1 MTLTRV
7 GFMGAGQMGSPMV
20 DRLAAAGTPVALYAR
35 RAEVI
40 TRFREAGVEV
50 FLSPAAMAS
59 GAEVVIVCLYS
70 EAQLREALVGPEGLL
85 AVMDEGSVVA
95 VHTTCS
101 PGIMA
106 ELAAEAAPR
115 GVAVVDAPV
124 SGGADDI
131 VAGRLTVMLGGDP
144 DETARVA
151 PVVAAYS
158 DAVFE
163 TGPLGSAQAV
173 KLINNTL
180 FAANTQLVA
189 EAERIG
195 RALGADPVML
205 ARVIQRSSG
214 ASYVMGLLE
223 QLGSTDAFVGL
234 AGHFIRKDVDV
245 VNAVAADIGI
255 DLGLLGEVANADA
268 VDFGA
273 SRA

>member
-1 MTLTRV
+1 M
-7 GFMGAGQMGSPMV
+7 F
-20 DRLAAAGTPVALYAR
+20 D
-35 RAEVI
+35 
-40 TRFREAGVEV
+40 
-50 FLSPAAMAS
+50 SPAAMAA
-59 GAEVVIVCLYS
+59 GAEVVIACLYS
-70 EAQLREALVGPEGLL
+70 EAQLREALVGPGGLL
-85 AVMDEGSVVA
+85 AVMDAGSVLA

-106 ELAAEAAPR
+106 ELAAEGGPH

-131 VAGRLTVMLGGDP
+131 VAGRLTVMLGGDAAA
-144 DETARVA
+144 TARVA
-151 PVVAAYS
+151 TVVAAYA

-214 ASYVMGLLE
+214 ASYVMGLVE
-223 QLGSTDAFVGL
+223 QMGSTEAFVGL

-245 VNAVAADIGI
+245 VNAVAADVGI
-255 DLGLLGEVANADA
+255 DLGLLGEVANGDA
-268 VDFGA
+268 VDFGE